1 MTQVSDG
8 ACMVIYSIAITLLTL
23 SWVYIPA

>member
-8 ACMVIYSIAITLLTL
+8 RCMAIYFIAVTLLTL